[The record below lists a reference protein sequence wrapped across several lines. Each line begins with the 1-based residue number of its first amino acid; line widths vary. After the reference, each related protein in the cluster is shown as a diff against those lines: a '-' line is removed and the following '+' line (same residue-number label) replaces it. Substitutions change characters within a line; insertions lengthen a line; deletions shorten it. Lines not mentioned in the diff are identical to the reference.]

1 MKKKIQPIVIVLAIV
16 IVLIIILLIVMG
28 SIKKD
33 NQTLVNG
40 KKDSKID
47 GEADPVTNILEDL
60 EREGFLPSDTTES
73 ELPPDDT
80 VYLLSNKS
88 VFYSIEKMITRY
100 FLYLKAGNPKAV
112 YSIIDDNYLKENNIN
127 EQNILEN
134 LRSGIP
140 YDGTFSAKEIRRVI
154 DYAKP
159 IYFISGILEKDF
171 RKTPYY
177 LVMKQ
182 DLNNVS
188 FSLKPISEAEY
199 KKYIQNKMNE
209 TFDEDIELGDFNK
222 ITNISITDEDFA
234 EKYFKSYIHNARYY
248 PEEAYES
255 LNEDYRKERFGSYQ
269 KYLEYLKSN
278 EEELTSLD
286 PSSIRDI
293 NDFQNEEEYT
303 NYMNSLTQKELKKY
317 YLYEDEDQ
325 KMCICVDYYGNYYI
339 FQAEGVMNYTV
350 CLDSYTIDLEHFL
363 ELYKNRKAEEVAH
376 LNVERIFEAIN
387 DENFDYV
394 YNHLEEELKKQY
406 KNKSNFEKEMQ
417 NNLYKYNEVTYAGYD
432 EDGDES
438 IYKLTIKDVTR
449 AKNKE
454 IKMTVVMELGE
465 DTEYI
470 ITQLYFEN

>member
-1 MKKKIQPIVIVLAIV
+1 MKKKIKPIVIVLAIV
-16 IVLIIILLIVMG
+16 ILLIIILLIIMG

-33 NQTLVNG
+33 NPTLVNG
-40 KKDSKID
+40 KKDSRNEN
-47 GEADPVTNILEDL
+47 GQNPVTNIQSDL
-60 EREGFLPSDTTES
+60 EREGYLPSDTTEA

-112 YSIIDDNYLKENNIN
+112 FSIIENDYLEKNNIN
-127 EQNILEN
+127 EQNVLEN

-140 YDGTFSAKEIRRVI
+140 YDGTFSVKEIHRVI

-159 IYFISGILEKDF
+159 IYFISGIIEKDLS
-171 RKTPYY
+171 KTPYY

-199 KKYIQNKMNE
+199 KKYINNKENE

-234 EKYFKSYIHNARYY
+234 EKYFNSYIHNARYY

-255 LNEDYRKERFGSYQ
+255 LDENYRKERFGSYQ
-269 KYLEYLKSN
+269 KYLEYLKNN
-278 EEELTSLD
+278 EEELVSLD
-286 PSSIRDI
+286 PSSIQDI
-293 NDFQNEEEYT
+293 NDFSNEEEYT

-317 YLYEDEDQ
+317 YLYEDNDP

-350 CLDSYTIDLEHFL
+350 YLDTYTIELEHFL
-363 ELYKNRKAEEVAH
+363 ELYKNRKAEEIAH
-376 LNVERIFEAIN
+376 LNIERIFEAIN
-387 DENFDYV
+387 DDNFDYV
-394 YNHLEEELKKQY
+394 YNHLDGDIKRQY
-406 KNKSNFEKEMQ
+406 SSKSNFAKEMQ
-417 NNLYKYNEVTYAGYD
+417 KNLYKYNEVTFVGYD
-432 EDGDES
+432 EEDDES

-449 AKNKE
+449 AKDKE
-454 IKMTVVMELGE
+454 LKMNVVMELGE
-465 DTEYI
+465 NTEYI
-470 ITQLYFEN
+470 ITQLYFES